1 MILYNISIHLGT
13 PEGKGTLDL
22 FLDWQNEVIDF
33 VYIVHLCQILTG
45 LSNFKIS
52 C

>member
-13 PEGKGTLDL
+13 PEVKGTLDL

-33 VYIVHLCQILTG
+33 VYITG
-45 LSNFKIS
+45 
-52 C
+52 